1 LPPNVIE
8 NLNRKY
14 GLDKPVWRQYLNF
27 VSNAVHGDLG
37 ISFQGQ
43 NRPVTEI
50 LTRGF
55 KVTAVLGFMALAV
68 AAVVGVSLGML
79 AALHRNG
86 AADYTSVFFASIGS
100 AVPNFVLG
108 IFLIYF
114 LSV

>member
-1 LPPNVIE
+1 MSRYIFGQFLWLIPVLLFISLITFVLMHSVEGGPWDSERQLPPNVIE

-55 KVTAVLGFMALAV
+55 KVTAVLGFMAL
-68 AAVVGVSLGML
+68 
-79 AALHRNG
+79 
-86 AADYTSVFFASIGS
+86 
-100 AVPNFVLG
+100 
-108 IFLIYF
+108 
-114 LSV
+114 